1 MQFLNCS
8 DEVSKIKKKLKTD
21 RDSGLQPSVSKKSK
35 VEENEE
41 EDSEGNEGRIEM
53 RRRA

>member
-1 MQFLNCS
+1 MQFLNYS

-21 RDSGLQPSVSKKSK
+21 RDTGLQPSVSKKSK
-35 VEENEE
+35 DEEN
-41 EDSEGNEGRIEM
+41 EDSEGNEGHSEM